1 MEPRLKLKRLGF
13 YPGGRAG
20 YYYRMVPAVVEVR
33 ELTHDRWSV
42 EVGLGDPLGR
52 PHAAPIVFPSFE
64 AAAVWMITEGL
75 CPEVA

>member
-1 MEPRLKLKRLGF
+1 MEQRLTLKRLGF

-20 YYYRMVPAVVEVR
+20 YYRMVPAVVEVR

-42 EVGLGDPLGR
+42 EVGLGAPLGR
-52 PHAAPIVFPSFE
+52 PLGAPIVFPSFE
-64 AAAVWMITEGL
+64 AAVWMITEGL